1 MEVGSLLPSGLLYME
16 ASMSRGKRF
25 NDLFVLRLIATV
37 AVIAIHTTSQ
47 DMTLSFMGY
56 YGNQLARFSVPM
68 FLILSGFLLFQ
79 NDLNDGLLP
88 RSQFYRKRFRRIL
101 LPYILWTIFYSLI
114 LHYYFNGTQNAH
126 MILPDMIRHFFL
138 GNGFTHL
145 YFVVIII
152 QLYLL
157 YPYIRSIFKT
167 HPGPFL
173 IFSLLLSFA
182 CQLLLYLQALNVI
195 KLPGYCLEIYL
206 IAFPV
211 WLFYFVLG
219 MFLALNDQHLEQS
232 GQLSW
237 LSWAVI
243 WAASFALLLWDSH
256 KTLSFAL
263 SLKPTVILY
272 ATASFFFLRSW
283 LNQYPV
289 KVGPFISWFSDQS
302 FLIYLLHPLMANALV
317 FISLRVVNQPL
328 LWSSNIGATAK
339 FLITLVVTVLV
350 TYIISLTPLAVPL
363 GGVKR
368 KAR

>member
-1 MEVGSLLPSGLLYME
+1 
-16 ASMSRGKRF
+16 MSRGKRF
-25 NDLFVLRLIATV
+25 DDLYVLRLIATV

-47 DMTLSFMGY
+47 DMTLSFLGY

-79 NDLNDGLLP
+79 SDLTDGLLP
-88 RSQFYRKRFRRIL
+88 LSQFYRKRFRRIL

-157 YPYIRSIFKT
+157 YPFMRNTFKAY
-167 HPGPFL
+167 PG
-173 IFSLLLSFA
+173 ICLLLSLLVSFI
-182 CQLLLYLQALNVI
+182 CQLLLYLHAVNAI
-195 KLPGYCLEIYL
+195 HLPVYHGEIYL

-211 WLFYFVLG
+211 WLFYFILG
-219 MFLALNDQHLEQS
+219 MFLALKDQDLEQS
-232 GQLSW
+232 GKLSW
-237 LSWAVI
+237 PGWAAV

-256 KTLSFAL
+256 RTASFAL
-263 SLKPTVILY
+263 SLKPTVIFY

-283 LNQYPV
+283 LNRYPV
-289 KVGPFISWFSDQS
+289 KVGPFIKWFSDQS

-317 FISLRVVNQPL
+317 FVSLRIVKEPH
-328 LWSSNIGATAK
+328 LWSTNTGAAAK
-339 FLITLVVTVLV
+339 FLITLLVTVGV
-350 TYIISLTPLAVPL
+350 TYLISFTSLAVPL
-363 GGVKR
+363 GGARKKR
-368 KAR
+368 AVE